1 MPARHDG
8 ARMDADALA
17 GRFTAALAGAG
28 VVERGDVVLVAL
40 SGGLDS
46 VVLLHLLRGAAP
58 ALGIRVAAAHFDH
71 RMRAGSAADA
81 AWVAGLCRAWDVPLQ
96 RAAAEPGLAGEAAA
110 RAARYAFLHAAAER
124 GGARWIA
131 TAHHRDDQ
139 AETVLFR
146 ILRGTGLRGLRG
158 IPARRDAILRPLL
171 GFRRH
176 ELEAYA
182 AAARLR
188 HREDPTNRGGR
199 YARNRIRHQLLPR
212 LEAVAPGAAEALAE
226 LAAAAAAAEAGWDW
240 VLDRLERRA
249 VIGDDGRD
257 IQLARERLLSY
268 HPHVRARLLR
278 RLLRRIGS
286 SPDRP
291 GTRAALEFI
300 RGGRSGGEVHLPGG
314 VRLAREFDR
323 ILLRRTA
330 APSAADCPLT
340 IAGPGA
346 GQGTLQ
352 AGGVPYHVRWSTGP
366 FGPAGPEAGGA
377 GAAGAELT
385 AEFDASALAF
395 PLRLRGWLPGD
406 RVRLRYGTKK
416 LKKLFAERRV
426 ERARRAARPVLSG
439 ADGTIIWVVGLARG
453 EGAEPAPDRP
463 VFRIG
468 VWHAE

>member
-1 MPARHDG
+1 MAARHGG
-8 ARMDADALA
+8 AGTEAGALA
-17 GRFTAALAGAG
+17 RRFTAGLAGAA
-28 VVERGDVVLVAL
+28 VVRRGDLVLVAL

-81 AWVAGLCRAWDVPLQ
+81 AWVAGVCRAWDVPLE
-96 RAAAEPGLAGEAAA
+96 RAAAAPGLAGEAAA

-124 GGARWIA
+124 AGARWIA

-158 IPARRDAILRPLL
+158 IPARRDAIIRPLL
-171 GFRRH
+171 GFRRR

-182 AAARLR
+182 AAVGLR
-188 HREDPTNRGGR
+188 HREDPTNRSGR

-212 LEAVAPGAAEALAE
+212 LEAVAPGAADALAG
-226 LAAAAAAAEAGWDW
+226 LAAAAAAAEAAWDW

-249 VIGDDGRD
+249 VIGDDGRV

-268 HPHVRARLLR
+268 HPHARARLIRRLLR
-278 RLLRRIGS
+278 RLGS

-314 VRLAREFDR
+314 VRVARDFDR

-330 APSAADCPLT
+330 APAAADRPLA
-340 IAGPGA
+340 IAGPGT
-346 GQGTLQ
+346 GQGTLV
-352 AGGVPYHVRWSTGP
+352 AGGEGYHVRWSTGP
-366 FGPAGPEAGGA
+366 PGAAGPEEG
-377 GAAGAELT
+377 GAELS
-385 AEFDASALAF
+385 AEFDAAALAF
-395 PLRLRGWLPGD
+395 PLLLRGWLPGD

-426 ERARRAARPVLSG
+426 ERARRGACPVLCG
-439 ADGTIIWVVGLARG
+439 ADGTVIWVAGLVRG

-468 VWHAE
+468 VRHAE